1 VSTDPTEKYGTKYTY
16 FYVPNLPA
24 ESQDGID
31 LGAFFRLGGY
41 SDLEENAFSVEK
53 DERHYYPA
61 KHIEDQGGIADPKI
75 YTNAAGSSTTA
86 SNGILLACDGR
97 ILLKSR
103 ESMYTQTG
111 DQHNQVDGN
120 YELDVSGTVKI
131 AADDTVAVSSGT
143 GKTLTLDAGTN
154 ADKSGDLII
163 NANKKEE
170 NFANTSTTNIWG
182 HSYTVT
188 KGNTYTVTE
197 GLTNQFFLGLNVQW
211 SAGSLITMSGS
222 VSLQTYVGGLIK
234 VYFPFEV
241 VLAGWRFQA
250 AIAHFKTA
258 NLQVNTHQIEVNAA
272 AAAARQTAAL
282 LEDNATF
289 IENVAAKVGNSG
301 VSAQSDELLV
311 ESGSIRTSMRA
322 LSADI

>member
-1 VSTDPTEKYGTKYTY
+1 VTTDPTEKYGTKYTY
-16 FYVPNLPA
+16 FYVPNLPV

-61 KHIEDQGGIADPKI
+61 QYIEDQGGVSDTKI
-75 YTNAAGSSTTA
+75 YTNAAGSDPST

-97 ILLKSR
+97 ILVKSR
-103 ESMYTQTG
+103 ESMYTHTG

-120 YELDVSGTVKI
+120 YELDASGTVKI
-131 AADDTVAVSSGT
+131 AADDTVEVSSGT
-143 GKTLTLDAGTN
+143 GKTLTLNAGTN
-154 ADKSGDLII
+154 ADKSGNLVI
-163 NANKKEE
+163 NANEKKE

-211 SAGSLITMSGS
+211 SAGSLITLSGS
-222 VSLQTYVGGLIK
+222 VSLQYFTGLIK

-241 VLAGWRFQA
+241 VLAGVRFQA
-250 AIAHFKTA
+250 AGAHLKTA
-258 NLQVNTHQIEVNAA
+258 NLRVNTHQIEVNAA
-272 AAAARQTAAL
+272 AAAVEQAAAR
-282 LEDNATF
+282 LETNATF
-289 IENVAAKVGNSG
+289 IENVAARVGNSG
-301 VSAQSDELLV
+301 VSAANDELV
-311 ESGSIRTSMRA
+311 VDSGVVRSSVRA
-322 LSADI
+322 MTAVL